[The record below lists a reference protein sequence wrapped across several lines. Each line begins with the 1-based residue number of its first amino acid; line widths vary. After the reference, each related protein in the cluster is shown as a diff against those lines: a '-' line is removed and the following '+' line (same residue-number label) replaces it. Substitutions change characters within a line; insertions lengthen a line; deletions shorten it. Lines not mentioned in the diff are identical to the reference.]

1 MYEDS
6 WPDKAS
12 VSHAPLSTK
21 AHDVL
26 QALLGYLSQFSP
38 EKRTTVSEDP
48 ERSNTFLITICGTS
62 ILVAVTNE
70 FIEIEDADSLEEVL
84 DEVYMLA
91 ETSIPAARSDNVITL
106 DRTGVGLIRR

>member
-26 QALLGYLSQFSP
+26 QVLLSYLSQFSP
-38 EKRTTVSEDP
+38 GRRTSVSEDP
-48 ERSNTFLITICGTS
+48 ERSNAFLITIEGTS

-70 FIEIEDADSLEEVL
+70 FLEIEDADSLKEVL
-84 DEVYMLA
+84 DEVYLFA
-91 ETSIPAARSDNVITL
+91 EASIPHAGSDNIITL
-106 DRTGVGLIRR
+106 NHTGAGLIRR